1 MNINKVF
8 LTLIFA
14 VTTLSL
20 WTTTAPAASKSK
32 SASTT
37 FTGTDYSGVY
47 SCVGSNAKIGNY
59 ELLVT
64 FLINKS
70 HSHGKLG
77 RYDLTI
83 ETENSITYGGQAI
96 ANGMDMA
103 LTIEIVD
110 GNAVIFSTGI
120 ARFKQLKNKRFSY
133 INHYYESNQIT
144 NTGETKAE
152 PKNTGN
158 YGSESC
164 VKQKVK
170 TRPS

>member
-1 MNINKVF
+1 MNKTF
-8 LTLIFA
+8 LTILFA
-14 VTTLSL
+14 VTTHIL
-20 WTTTAPAASKSK
+20 WSASALAASNSK
-32 SASTT
+32 TVLT
-37 FTGTDYSGVY
+37 KFTGTDYSGVY

-64 FLINKS
+64 FVINKS

-83 ETENSITYGGQAI
+83 ETENSITYAGQAI
-96 ANGMDMA
+96 ADGIDMA